1 LQTLSS
7 IDFAGI
13 GVAARVEFGDVQEVE
28 LACIASIRF
37 PAKRLVA
44 LAADVETEKR

>member
-1 LQTLSS
+1 LQAISS
-7 IDFAGI
+7 IDFAGAK
-13 GVAARVEFGDVQEVE
+13 VAAGIEFGDVQEVE

-37 PAKRLVA
+37 LAKRLVA